1 MRCEN
6 LEEDGRNDGHTDD
19 EVPTDVELCELA
31 LEHLGGVGGAEK
43 VVVSEDEHE
52 GVVDV
57 LEHEDGQSPVDVVV
71 TCVLGVSELSNV

>member
-31 LEHLGGVGGAEK
+31 LEHLGGVGGAEE

-57 LEHEDGQSPVDVVV
+57 LEDEDGQSPVDVVV
-71 TCVLGVSELSNV
+71 TCVLGVSELSNI